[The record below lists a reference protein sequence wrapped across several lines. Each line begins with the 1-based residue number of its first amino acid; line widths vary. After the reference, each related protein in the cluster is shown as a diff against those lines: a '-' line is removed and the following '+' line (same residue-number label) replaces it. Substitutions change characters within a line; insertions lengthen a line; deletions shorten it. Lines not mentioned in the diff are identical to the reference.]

1 MKIIKSFH
9 VLIPIVG
16 FMVSCATLPPVSV
29 ESRFEANCVC
39 DNYFTSQPR
48 PSWVD
53 AGDVVTQ
60 QFYQSAGSS
69 QCTGLQNIDIDKADL
84 SARTKLGRILNTQV
98 SSNISETRSTYG
110 NGTGSSK
117 SSIKSS
123 LLSEGVLENSQITER
138 WVDPNSCTI
147 FARVQIT
154 TIELDATKAKIV
166 RADAARLINQ
176 SFYIDTTDN
185 DPDYRD
191 LVESAAGV
199 IVSKLGVTKLV
210 NKPDPSA
217 YQIKFTFLATQLN
230 DEKFLRG
237 ELLTKILDPSKSIIW
252 QQTTPAKGVSY
263 SNSSNR
269 ELTRKAIDSGMRRLQ
284 PTLKKRLDK

>member
-1 MKIIKSFH
+1 MKTLTLFLLLVSMVSFTT
-9 VLIPIVG
+9 
-16 FMVSCATLPPVSV
+16 SCATLTSASV
-29 ESRFEANCVC
+29 ESRFDVNCVC
-39 DNYFTSQPR
+39 DNYFTKQPR

-53 AGDVVTQ
+53 TGDIVTQ

-98 SSNISETRSTYG
+98 SSNISETRSSYG
-110 NGTGSSK
+110 NGIGFSK

-138 WVDPNSCTI
+138 WVDPVSCTI

-154 TIELDATKAKIV
+154 TSELDATKAQIAK
-166 RADAARLINQ
+166 ADAARLINQ

-185 DPDYRD
+185 DPDYLD

-199 IVSKLGVTKLV
+199 LVSELGVAKVV

-217 YQIKFTFLATQLN
+217 HQIKFTFLATQFK

-237 ELLTKILDPSKSIIW
+237 ELLTKILNPSKSIIW

-263 SNSSNR
+263 SNASNR
-269 ELTRKAIDSGMRRLQ
+269 ELARKAIDSGMRSLR
-284 PTLKKRLDK
+284 PSLKTRFYK

>member
-230 DEKFLRG
+230 AEKFLRG